1 MKLKEAFKKLDTEK
15 FNINYNFNSQYWELV
30 IFDNEFNILE
40 THINQFL
47 KNVLE
52 NHFNERIDFQAS
64 KEAYYQ
70 DGYRNLS
77 LNYDNTDYSDNFITL
92 SLNDRYEDQH
102 ERNLII
108 EDIDDLA
115 SKLENLNAL
124 FTDYELDLTRMF
136 EEVKEYGL
144 YNR

>member
-1 MKLKEAFKKLDTEK
+1 MKLKEALERLEQKL
-15 FNINYNFNSQYWELV
+15 FNLNYNFNSQYWELV
-30 IFDNEFNILE
+30 IFDKEFNILE
-40 THINQFL
+40 THTNQFL
-47 KNVLE
+47 KTILE

-102 ERNLII
+102 ERTFILKNIS
-108 EDIDDLA
+108 DLA
-115 SKLENLNAL
+115 EKLENLNSL
-124 FTDYELDLTRMF
+124 FTDYEIQLTQIF
-136 EEVKEYGL
+136 KEARY
-144 YNR
+144 YAYR

>member
-1 MKLKEAFKKLDTEK
+1 MKLKEALSKLDQEL

-30 IFDNEFNILE
+30 IFTQNYDIKAEYKEKFLVDILKE
-40 THINQFL
+40 
-47 KNVLE
+47 
-52 NHFNERIDFQAS
+52 HFKEKIDFDNC

-102 ERNLII
+102 ERTFILKDI
-108 EDIDDLA
+108 EDLA
-115 SKLENLNAL
+115 SKLENLNNL
-124 FTDYELDLTRMF
+124 FTDYEINLTEIFKEAR
-136 EEVKEYGL
+136 EYGL
-144 YNR
+144 YR

>member
-1 MKLKEAFKKLDTEK
+1 MKLKEVLVKLDTEK
-15 FNINYNFNSQYWELV
+15 FNINYNYNEQYWELV

-40 THINQFL
+40 THTNQFL
-47 KNVLE
+47 KTVLE
-52 NHFNERIDFQAS
+52 NHFNEKIDFQAS

-108 EDIDDLA
+108 EDIEDLA

-144 YNR
+144 YR

>member
-1 MKLKEAFKKLDTEK
+1 MKLKEALKKLDQEL
-15 FNINYNFNSQYWELV
+15 FNLNFNYNEQYWELV

-40 THINQFL
+40 THTNQYL
-47 KNVLE
+47 KTVLE
-52 NHFNERIDFQAS
+52 NHFNQKIDFQAS

-102 ERNLII
+102 ERTFILK
-108 EDIDDLA
+108 DINDLA
-115 SKLENLNAL
+115 NKLENLNNL
-124 FTDYELDLTRMF
+124 FTDYAINLTEIFKEAR
-136 EEVKEYGL
+136 EYGL
-144 YNR
+144 YR

>member
-1 MKLKEAFKKLDTEK
+1 MKLKEVLNKLNTEK
-15 FNINYNFNSQYWELV
+15 FNINYNYNEQYWELV

-40 THINQFL
+40 THTNQFL

-102 ERNLII
+102 ERTFILK
-108 EDIDDLA
+108 DINDLA
-115 SKLENLNAL
+115 EKLENLNNL
-124 FTDYELDLTRMF
+124 FTDYEINLTEIFKKAR
-136 EEVKEYGL
+136 EYGL
-144 YNR
+144 YR